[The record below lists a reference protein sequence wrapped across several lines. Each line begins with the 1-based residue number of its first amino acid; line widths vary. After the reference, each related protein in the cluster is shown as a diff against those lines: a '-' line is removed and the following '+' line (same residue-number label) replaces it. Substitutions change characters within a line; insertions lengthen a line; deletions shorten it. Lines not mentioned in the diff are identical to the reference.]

1 MSNRGVLSDIFNS
14 ILDSPLLQAW
24 RVVATIRD
32 TGIEPLRTWVP
43 SRLLDDG
50 AQVIDV
56 TEFDDAEA
64 MLLAKEMPALAP
76 LLFGSDQVQ
85 AIVRRPFF
93 AGVLIKR
100 HAGDT
105 SVPSSEIELATAWWA
120 GGGYG
125 AEVARAGHR
134 RKTLVGLAEAG
145 AATLGRRI
153 PALGVD
159 PQALAELEADGI
171 VRYVRTGQ
179 IVRFVHDIYFE
190 WSFLQLLVSE
200 GDQWLKV
207 IRQVGEPPVLGRVV
221 ELLSQTELKDGQ
233 DWQKYLGLLEG
244 STDVRSQWLRA
255 WMVGPFGLPSFRTH
269 ESTYNAAILADDA
282 RRVAKLAVWFQAE
295 KTKANPIALDGNAFP
310 DLDLIQRLRI
320 ADSLAWPSDMDTWRR
335 CCCWLLRRID
345 DIPTSIR
352 PDIVAV
358 FAGLAARRCGHC

>member
-1 MSNRGVLSDIFNS
+1 LSDIFNS

-24 RVVATIRD
+24 RVVATVRD

-43 SRLLDDG
+43 TRLLDDG

-93 AGVLIKR
+93 AGVLIRR

-120 GGGYG
+120 VGGYG

-134 RKTLVGLAEAG
+134 RKTLVALAEEG

-171 VRYVRTGQ
+171 VRYLRTGQ
-179 IVRFVHDIYFE
+179 
-190 WSFLQLLVSE
+190 
-200 GDQWLKV
+200 
-207 IRQVGEPPVLGRVV
+207 
-221 ELLSQTELKDGQ
+221 T
-233 DWQKYLGLLEG
+233 
-244 STDVRSQWLRA
+244 VRSLR
-255 WMVGPFGLPSFRTH
+255 MG
-269 ESTYNAAILADDA
+269 E
-282 RRVAKLAVWFQAE
+282 
-295 KTKANPIALDGNAFP
+295 
-310 DLDLIQRLRI
+310 
-320 ADSLAWPSDMDTWRR
+320 
-335 CCCWLLRRID
+335 
-345 DIPTSIR
+345 
-352 PDIVAV
+352 
-358 FAGLAARRCGHC
+358 